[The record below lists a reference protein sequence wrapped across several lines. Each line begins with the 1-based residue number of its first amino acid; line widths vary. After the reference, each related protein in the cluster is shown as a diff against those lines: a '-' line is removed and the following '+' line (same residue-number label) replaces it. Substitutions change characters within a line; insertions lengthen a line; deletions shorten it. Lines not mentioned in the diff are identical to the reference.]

1 MIKLS
6 DLELA
11 YDFVSSSS
19 FDASAYICRET
30 GETFFKTEEGDLDDL
45 PDDVETNDRYL
56 EVPNKFDLNLGNN
69 LVHDFVSE
77 HLPEKSDEVY
87 SFFRHKGAYS
97 KFKDLLIRTNMQDKW
112 YEFKTAKTYSALKE
126 WCEENNMEVEDDCNT
141 KST

>member
-1 MIKLS
+1 MVKLS

-19 FDASAYICRET
+19 FDASGYVCRET
-30 GETFFKTEEGDLDDL
+30 GETFLKSEEGDLDDL
-45 PDDVETNDRYL
+45 PDDVETNDRYVAL
-56 EVPNKFDLNLGNN
+56 PDKFDLNLGHD

-77 HLPEKSDEVY
+77 YLPERSDEVY
-87 SFFRHKGAYS
+87 SFFRRKGAYS

-112 YEFKTAKTYSALKE
+112 YEFKNARTYSALIE
-126 WCEENNMEVEDDCNT
+126 WCKENNIAVEDDCST